1 MRWNVMWALAMGLGA
16 MAAGVPAHAQVDVE
30 QYVRDETYSQ
40 VKISPDGQYYAATV
54 PLEGQEVLVI
64 IRRSDNTPTAKIQ
77 GREDTVLADFWWVS
91 NTRVVGAMAEKFGR
105 DDTPSLTGELVAVHV
120 DGKRARKLATPDN

>member
-1 MRWNVMWALAMGLGA
+1 MQWKAVVALAMGLGVI
-16 MAAGVPAHAQVDVE
+16 AAALPAHAQVDVE

-40 VKISPDGQYYAATV
+40 IKISPDGKHYAATV

-64 IRRSDNTPTAKIQ
+64 IRRADNVPTAKIS
-77 GREDTVLADFWWVS
+77 GREDTALADFWWVS

-105 DDTPSLTGELVAVHV
+105 DDTPSLTG
-120 DGKRARKLATPDN
+120 